1 MARIF
6 SISYDETLLRTR
18 ELMLESA
25 GHDVTCAFGFREAMD
40 ICAAT
45 ADLVI
50 IGHSIPKNDKLAIID
65 CFRGANPT
73 GIVIALTRAGE
84 TRLPEVDHYV
94 NPGDPEEL
102 LRAVAWII
110 NPAAKHR
117 HGLKRV
123 K

>member
-1 MARIF
+1 MARIC

-25 GHDVTCAFGFREAMD
+25 GHEVTSALGYRDAMD
-40 ICAAT
+40 ACAAS

-50 IGHSIPKNDKLAIID
+50 IGHSIPRKDKLAIID
-65 CFRGANPT
+65 CFRNANPQ

-84 TRLPEVDHYV
+84 ARLREVDHYV
-94 NPGDPEEL
+94 SPGDPEEL
-102 LRAVAWII
+102 LRALAWII
-110 NPAAKHR
+110 NPASRQR